1 MSGVNTMRIL
11 YPFAKRFIAGED
23 RATAVKNIKSLY
35 DQGFL
40 CTVDVLGESV
50 HTEDQAIAAKKE
62 YLALMKDIETFHR
75 PVDISAKISALGMD
89 ISYDLCKKNVED
101 LIDAVG
107 HHTVRFDMEGSDMT
121 ERTLQLGL
129 ELQKTH
135 KNLGLVLQAYLR
147 RTDKDIQSVIE
158 QGVSTR
164 LCKGAYKE
172 PETLAYQSMDEIREN
187 FLKQIFHLLK
197 HGSLP
202 AIATHDEILIEQ
214 IREFI
219 EKEKISR
226 DSFYFELL
234 YGVRRDIQQA
244 LLDKGYQVR
253 IYVPYGKAWLPYTL
267 RRLAERKENIIFVAK
282 NLIRETLG
290 LGKIK

>member
-1 MSGVNTMRIL
+1 MRIL

-23 RATAVKNIKSLY
+23 RATALKNIKSLY

-50 HTEDQAIAAKKE
+50 HSEDQAIAAKNE
-62 YLALMKDIETFHR
+62 YLALLKDIETFHR
-75 PVDISAKISALGMD
+75 PVDISAKVSALGMD
-89 ISYDLCKKNVED
+89 ISYDLCKKNVEE
-101 LIDAVG
+101 LIDGAY
-107 HHTVRFDMEGSDMT
+107 HHTVRLDMEGSDLT
-121 ERTLQLGL
+121 ERTLKLGL
-129 ELQKTH
+129 ELQNDH
-135 KNLGLVLQAYLR
+135 KNLGVVIQAYLR
-147 RTDKDIQSVIE
+147 RTERDIQSIIE

-187 FLKQIFHLLK
+187 FLKQAFRLLK
-197 HGSLP
+197 EGNLP

-214 IREFI
+214 IIAFI
-219 EKEKISR
+219 KTENIPR

-234 YGVRRDIQQA
+234 YGVRRDIQKA
-244 LLDKGYQVR
+244 LLNKGYQVR

-267 RRLAERKENIIFVAK
+267 RRLAERKENIIFVVK
-282 NLIRETLG
+282 NLFRETLG
-290 LGKIK
+290 LGKFSKS

>member
-1 MSGVNTMRIL
+1 MRIL
-11 YPFAKRFIAGED
+11 YPFAKRFIAGQD

-50 HTEDQAIAAKKE
+50 HTENQAIAAKNE
-62 YLALMKDIETFHR
+62 YLALLKDIETFHR
-75 PVDISAKISALGMD
+75 PVDISAKVSALGMD
-89 ISYDLCKKNVED
+89 ISYDLCKKNVEE
-101 LIDAVG
+101 LIDAAH
-107 HHTVRFDMEGSDMT
+107 HHTVRFDMEGSDLT
-121 ERTLQLGL
+121 EHTLKLGL

-135 KNLGLVLQAYLR
+135 KNLGVVVQAYLR
-147 RTDKDIQSVIE
+147 RTEQDIQSVIE

-172 PETLAYQSMDEIREN
+172 PESIAYQSMDEIREN
-187 FLKQIFHLLK
+187 FLKQACRLLK
-197 HGSLP
+197 EGNLP

-219 EKEKISR
+219 EKENIPR

-234 YGVRRDIQQA
+234 YGVRRDIQRA
-244 LLDKGYQVR
+244 LLNKGYQVR

-267 RRLAERKENIIFVAK
+267 RRLAERKENIIFVVK
-282 NLIRETLG
+282 NLILETLG
-290 LGKIK
+290 LSKIK

>member
-1 MSGVNTMRIL
+1 MRIL

-35 DQGFL
+35 DRGFL

-50 HTEDQAIAAKKE
+50 HTEDQAIAAKNE
-62 YLALMKDIETFHR
+62 YLALLKDIATFHR
-75 PVDISAKISALGMD
+75 PVDISAKVSALGMN
-89 ISYDLCKKNVED
+89 INYDLCKENTEE

-107 HHTVRFDMEGSDMT
+107 HHTVRFDMEGSDLT
-121 ERTLQLGL
+121 ERTLKLGL

-135 KNLGLVLQAYLR
+135 NNLGVVLQAYLR
-147 RTDKDIQSVIE
+147 RTDQDIQSVID

-187 FLKQIFHLLK
+187 FLKQALRLLK
-197 HGSLP
+197 EGNLP

-214 IREFI
+214 IKDFI
-219 EKEKISR
+219 EKENIPR
-226 DSFYFELL
+226 ESFYFELL

-244 LLDKGYQVR
+244 LLNKGYQVR

-267 RRLAERKENIIFVAK
+267 RRLAERKENIIFVVK

-290 LGKIK
+290 LGNFSKS

>member
-1 MSGVNTMRIL
+1 MRIL

-35 DQGFL
+35 DRGFL

-50 HTEDQAIAAKKE
+50 HTEDQAIAAKNE
-62 YLALMKDIETFHR
+62 YLALLKEIATFHR
-75 PVDISAKISALGMD
+75 PIDISAKVSALGMD
-89 ISYDLCKKNVED
+89 INYDLCKKNVEE

-107 HHTVRFDMEGSDMT
+107 HHTVRFDMEDSNLT
-121 ERTLQLGL
+121 ERTLKLGL

-135 KNLGLVLQAYLR
+135 KNLGVVLQAYLR
-147 RTDKDIQSVIE
+147 RTDQDIQSVID

-172 PETLAYQSMDEIREN
+172 SETLAYQSMDEIRET
-187 FLKQIFHLLK
+187 FLKQAFRLLK
-197 HGSLP
+197 KGNLP
-202 AIATHDEILIEQ
+202 AIATHDETLIEK
-214 IREFI
+214 IRGFI
-219 EKEKISR
+219 EKEKIPR

-234 YGVRRDIQQA
+234 YGVRRDIQQS
-244 LLDKGYQVR
+244 LLRKGYQVR
-253 IYVPYGKAWLPYTL
+253 IYVPYGNAWLPYTL
-267 RRLAERKENIIFVAK
+267 RRLGERKENVIFIVK

-290 LGKIK
+290 LSKIK

>member
-1 MSGVNTMRIL
+1 MRIL
-11 YPFAKRFIAGED
+11 YPFAKRFIAGGD
-23 RATAVKNIKSLY
+23 RTTALKNIKSLY

-50 HTEDQAIAAKKE
+50 HTEDQAIAAKNE
-62 YLALMKDIETFHR
+62 YLALLKDIETFRR
-75 PVDISAKISALGMD
+75 PVDISAKVSALGMD
-89 ISYDLCKKNVED
+89 ISYDLCKQNVEE
-101 LIDAVG
+101 LMAAVD
-107 HHTVRFDMEGSDMT
+107 HHTVRFDMEGSGLT
-121 ERTLQLGL
+121 ERTMKLGL

-135 KNLGLVLQAYLR
+135 KNLGVVLQAYLR
-147 RTDKDIQSVIE
+147 RTGQDIQSVIE

-172 PETLAYQSMDEIREN
+172 PETIAYQSMDEIREN
-187 FLKQIFHLLK
+187 FLKQAFRLLK
-197 HGSLP
+197 EGNLP

-219 EKEKISR
+219 EKENISR

-253 IYVPYGKAWLPYTL
+253 LYVPYGKAWLPYTL
-267 RRLAERKENIIFVAK
+267 RRLAERKENIIFVVK
-282 NLIRETLG
+282 NLIWETLG
-290 LGKIK
+290 LSKIK

>member
-1 MSGVNTMRIL
+1 MRIL

-23 RATAVKNIKSLY
+23 RETALRNIKSLY
-35 DQGFL
+35 EQGFL

-50 HTEDQAIAAKKE
+50 HTEEQAIAAKNE
-62 YLALMKDIETFHR
+62 YLALLKDIETFHR
-75 PVDISAKISALGMD
+75 PVDISAKVSALGMD
-89 ISYDLCKKNVED
+89 ISYDLCKQNVET
-101 LIDAVG
+101 LIDAVH
-107 HHTVRFDMEGSDMT
+107 HHTVRFDMEGSDLT

-135 KNLGLVLQAYLR
+135 RNLGVVLQAYLR
-147 RTDKDIQSVIE
+147 RTGQDIQSVIE

-172 PETLAYQSMDEIREN
+172 PETIAFQSMDQIREN
-187 FLKQIFHLLK
+187 FLKQAFRLLRE
-197 HGSLP
+197 GNLP

-214 IREFI
+214 ISEFI
-219 EKEKISR
+219 ERENISH

-244 LLDKGYQVR
+244 LLRKGYQVR

-267 RRLAERKENIIFVAK
+267 RRLAERKENIIFVLK
-282 NLIRETLG
+282 SLVRETLG
-290 LGKIK
+290 LGKLSKS

>member
-1 MSGVNTMRIL
+1 MRIL
-11 YPFAKRFIAGED
+11 YPFAKRFIAGQD
-23 RATAVKNIKSLY
+23 RATALKNIKSLY

-50 HTEDQAIAAKKE
+50 HTEDQAIAAKNE
-62 YLALMKDIETFHR
+62 YLALLKDIETFHR
-75 PVDISAKISALGMD
+75 PVDISAKVSALGMD
-89 ISYDLCKKNVED
+89 ISYDLCKKNTEE
-101 LIDAVG
+101 LIDAVH
-107 HHTVRFDMEGSDMT
+107 HHTVRFDMEGSDLT
-121 ERTLQLGL
+121 ERTLKLGL

-135 KNLGLVLQAYLR
+135 KNLGVVVQACLR
-147 RTDKDIQSVIE
+147 RTDRDIQSIID

-187 FLKQIFHLLK
+187 FLKQACRLLK
-197 HGSLP
+197 EGNLP

-214 IREFI
+214 IIEFT
-219 EKEKISR
+219 EKENIPR

-234 YGVRRDIQQA
+234 YGVRRDIQRA
-244 LLDKGYQVR
+244 LLNKGYQVR

-267 RRLAERKENIIFVAK
+267 RRLAERKENIIFVIK

-290 LGKIK
+290 LGKFSKS

>member
-1 MSGVNTMRIL
+1 MRIL

-23 RATAVKNIKSLY
+23 RATAVMNIKSLY

-50 HTEDQAIAAKKE
+50 HTENQAIAAKNE
-62 YLALMKDIETFHR
+62 YLALLKDIETFHR
-75 PVDISAKISALGMD
+75 PVDISAKVSALGMD

-101 LIDAVG
+101 LIDAAF
-107 HHTVRFDMEGSDMT
+107 HHTVRFDMEGSDLT
-121 ERTLQLGL
+121 ERTLKLGL

-135 KNLGLVLQAYLR
+135 KNLGVVVQAYLR
-147 RTDKDIQSVIE
+147 RTEQDIQSVIE
-158 QGVSTR
+158 QGASTR

-172 PETLAYQSMDEIREN
+172 PEAIAYQSMDEIREN
-187 FLKQIFHLLK
+187 FLKQAFRLLK
-197 HGSLP
+197 EGNLP
-202 AIATHDEILIEQ
+202 AIATHDEVLIEK
-214 IREFI
+214 IIEFI
-219 EKEKISR
+219 EKEKIPR

-244 LLDKGYQVR
+244 LLNRGYQVR

-267 RRLAERKENIIFVAK
+267 RRLAERKENIIFVVK
-282 NLIRETLG
+282 NLILETLG
-290 LGKIK
+290 LSKIK

>member
-1 MSGVNTMRIL
+1 MRIL

-23 RATAVKNIKSLY
+23 RATALRNIKSLY
-35 DQGFL
+35 EQGFL

-50 HTEDQAIAAKKE
+50 HTEGQAIAAKNE
-62 YLALMKDIETFHR
+62 YLALLKDIETFHR
-75 PVDISAKISALGMD
+75 PVDISAKVSSLGMD
-89 ISYDLCKKNVED
+89 ISYGLCKKNVEN
-101 LIDAVG
+101 LIDKVG
-107 HHTVRFDMEGSDMT
+107 HHTVRFDMEGSNLT
-121 ERTLQLGL
+121 ERTLKLGL

-135 KNLGLVLQAYLR
+135 KNLGVVVQAYLR
-147 RTDKDIQSVIE
+147 RTGQDIQSVIE

-172 PETLAYQSMDEIREN
+172 PETLAFQSMDQIREN
-187 FLKQIFHLLK
+187 FLKQAFRLLK
-197 HGSLP
+197 EGNLP

-214 IREFI
+214 ISEFI
-219 EKEKISR
+219 AKENIPH

-244 LLDKGYQVR
+244 LLRKGYQVR

-267 RRLAERKENIIFVAK
+267 RRLAERKENIIFVLK
-282 NLIRETLG
+282 SLVRETLG
-290 LGKIK
+290 LGKLSKS

>member
-1 MSGVNTMRIL
+1 MRIL

-35 DQGFL
+35 EQGFL

-50 HTEDQAIAAKKE
+50 HTENQAIAAKNE
-62 YLALMKDIETFHR
+62 YLALLKDIETFHR
-75 PVDISAKISALGMD
+75 PVDISAKVSALGMD

-101 LIDAVG
+101 LIDAAC
-107 HHTVRFDMEGSDMT
+107 HHTVRFDMEGSDLT
-121 ERTLQLGL
+121 ERTLKLGL

-135 KNLGLVLQAYLR
+135 KNLGVVVQAYLR
-147 RTDKDIQSVIE
+147 RTDQDIQSVIE

-172 PETLAYQSMDEIREN
+172 PEAIAYQSMDEIREN
-187 FLKQIFHLLK
+187 FLKQAFRLLK
-197 HGSLP
+197 EGNLS
-202 AIATHDEILIEQ
+202 AIATHDEVLIEK
-214 IREFI
+214 IIEFI
-219 EKEKISR
+219 EKEKIPH

-244 LLDKGYQVR
+244 LLNRGYQVR
-253 IYVPYGKAWLPYTL
+253 IYIPYGKAWLPYTL
-267 RRLAERKENIIFVAK
+267 RRLAERKENIIFVVK

-290 LGKIK
+290 LSKIK

>member
-1 MSGVNTMRIL
+1 MRIL

-23 RATAVKNIKSLY
+23 RATALKNIKSLY

-50 HTEDQAIAAKKE
+50 HTEEQAIAAKNE
-62 YLALMKDIETFHR
+62 YLALLKDIETFHR
-75 PVDISAKISALGMD
+75 PVDISAKVSALGMD
-89 ISYDLCKKNVED
+89 ISYDLCKRNVEE
-101 LIDAVG
+101 LIDAAN
-107 HHTVRFDMEGSDMT
+107 HHTVRFDMEGSDLT
-121 ERTLQLGL
+121 ERTLKLGL
-129 ELQKTH
+129 ELKRVH
-135 KNLGLVLQAYLR
+135 KNLGVVVQAYMR
-147 RTDKDIQSVIE
+147 RTGQDIQSVIE

-187 FLKQIFHLLK
+187 YLKQAFRLLK
-197 HGSLP
+197 EGNLP

-214 IREFI
+214 ISEFI
-219 EKEKISR
+219 ETENISR
-226 DSFYFELL
+226 NSFYFELL

-244 LLDKGYQVR
+244 LLGRGYQVR
-253 IYVPYGKAWLPYTL
+253 IYVPYGQAWLPYTL
-267 RRLAERKENIIFVAK
+267 RRLAERKENIIFVTK
-282 NLIRETLG
+282 NLIQETLG